1 MPAPQAMEVLLTIAL
16 PTLTH
21 VFIGHFVEPKLMGDS
36 LELHP
41 ITVLLCLIF
50 WGMIWG
56 VPGMLLAA
64 PMTSAAKLV
73 FESMEVTLPFAQL
86 LGGSLTD
93 EGPGESEGIGAGGMG
108 RDLEAA
114 APRGACG
121 DGGGGGTVLVGPGG
135 ALGVVLPGGGA
146 DGVVSPRL
154 NGASGFVP
162 AASSGGLLGSVLG
175 QSRVGHKSAHD

>member
-1 MPAPQAMEVLLTIAL
+1 MEVLLTIAL

-93 EGPGESEGIGAGGMG
+93 DGPGEAEAGSAGVAH
-108 RDLEAA
+108 DLEAA
-114 APRGACG
+114 APHAHKAGE
-121 DGGGGGTVLVGPGG
+121 GGGAGGTVLVGPGG
-135 ALGVVLPGGGA
+135 ALAVVAPGGGA
-146 DGVVSPRL
+146 DGLLSPR
-154 NGASGFVP
+154 VP
-162 AASSGGLLGSVLG
+162 AGSASSGGGGLLGSLLG
-175 QSRVGHKSAHD
+175 PQSRAGNKSAHD

>member
-1 MPAPQAMEVLLTIAL
+1 MEVLLTIAL

-93 EGPGESEGIGAGGMG
+93 DGPEGEAGPPGAVG

-114 APRGACG
+114 APRGSG
-121 DGGGGGTVLVGPGG
+121 EGGGGGGGTVLVGPGG
-135 ALGVVLPGGGA
+135 ALAVVAPGAGGGGG
-146 DGVVSPRL
+146 DMLSPRL
-154 NGASGFVP
+154 AGNGAG
-162 AASSGGLLGSVLG
+162 GGLLGSLLG
-175 QSRVGHKSAHD
+175 PQSRAGLKSSHD